1 MMKEKISKKT
11 ERYSSCEV
19 QATTCCYCET
29 LIFNDSL
36 HQVFELIEGWLDDND
51 GLYDD
56 NNDDDDDDDDD
67 DNDVTKVERNKHD
80 TSL

>member
-1 MMKEKISKKT
+1 MI
-11 ERYSSCEV
+11 
-19 QATTCCYCET
+19 
-29 LIFNDSL
+29 LNDSL
-36 HQVFELIEGWLDDND
+36 HQVFELIDGWLDDND